1 MNLSSHIA
9 HLRQKHETLERKI
22 EEENRR
28 PAADDL
34 EVAALKRQK
43 LHIKEEITR
52 LGGAD

>member
-22 EEENRR
+22 EEATRS

-34 EVAALKRQK
+34 ELTALKRQK
-43 LHIKEEITR
+43 LQIKEEIAR